1 MTPGNSDINQLLRQM
16 LDEMRGM
23 NQRLDATNQRLDATN
38 QRLDATNQRF
48 DATNERLEAVRV
60 ELKAEIAQTRNEAA
74 HNLLASEMRMATRVT
89 EQTAATRDLYTL
101 LTERFE
107 LRDRV
112 ERCEQQIAEL
122 QRQE

>member
-23 NQRLDATNQRLDATN
+23 NQRLDATNQRL
-38 QRLDATNQRF
+38 